1 MRRGEGSMANE
12 VFGASARSPAHNWLS
27 AALVFETVSLYGML
41 LGAAAWAA
49 QAGAGAWVQAPL
61 VLALGLWMDRMFTV
75 GHEAVHRK
83 LFPDHTRLNDLVGTL
98 MLAPLLAPL
107 TVVRK
112 IHAFHHGHNRRAP
125 KIATLDVVL
134 LPRAP
139 GWRRSLAWVIGWAG
153 WLLGVFFGG
162 FYIHGLVSVVL
173 FLLMPVRV
181 ACRISPAFKGWRGR
195 HRLRAWLELGLGV
208 AVHALVWRVWG
219 RDVYL
224 ATLGLP
230 TLAFAWIYSLLVYIY
245 HYRTPLGADV
255 RGNVRSLAPGRL
267 FSWLL
272 LNFHE
277 HSTHH
282 GDPRLPWYMLPA
294 RRLRGPAL
302 GEVRTVLG
310 AVLQQLRGPVF
321 VDRPEVAP

>member
-1 MRRGEGSMANE
+1 MADE
-12 VFGASARSPAHNWLS
+12 VFGTSDRSPAHDWIS
-27 AALVFETVSLYGML
+27 AALVFETVSVYGVL

-49 QAGAGAWVQAPL
+49 QTGAGPWVLAPL
-61 VLALGLWMDRMFTV
+61 VLGLGLWMDRMFTV

-83 LFPDHTRLNDLVGTL
+83 LFPEHRRLNDLVGAL

-125 KIATLDVVL
+125 KVATLDVVL
-134 LPRAP
+134 LPPAP
-139 GWRRSLAWVIGWAG
+139 GLRRTLARALGWAA
-153 WLLGVFFGG
+153 WLLGVFVGG

-173 FLLMPVRV
+173 FLLLPTRV
-181 ACRISPAFKGWRGR
+181 AARISPAFKGWRAQ
-195 HRLRAWLELGLGV
+195 HRLRAWVELGVGA
-208 AVHALVWRVWG
+208 AVHALVLQSCG
-219 RDVYL
+219 RDIYL

-230 TLAFAWIYSLLVYIY
+230 TLAFAWVYSLLVYIY

-255 RGNVRSLAPGRL
+255 RGNVRSLAPSRF

-272 LNFHE
+272 LNFNE

-282 GDPRLPWYMLPA
+282 GDPRLPWYLLPA
-294 RRLRGPAL
+294 RRLRGPAP
-302 GEVRTVLG
+302 GEPRTVLA

-321 VDRPEVAP
+321 VDRPGRAP